1 MFLDRIVTQTQ
12 ADLEVRKR
20 EVPLAELQRQAFEQ
34 PEPRDLLEAFEPR
47 SQIHLIAEVKRASP
61 SKGML
66 APHIDPVELARVY
79 EANGASAISV
89 LTEPH
94 FFLGSPEYLTAIKQ
108 AVSIPVLR
116 KDFIVDEYQV
126 YEARAWGADLILL
139 ICAILNDTQL
149 RHLLHIANELHMRSL
164 VEVHTREE
172 AQRAIDAGAVIIG
185 VNSRDLVTFQM
196 NPYLMGEI
204 RQIIPSDRVVVA
216 ESGIHTEA
224 DARRLARYDVQAM
237 LVGESL
243 VVSNDVPTQ
252 MRMLLHGANSST
264 QVKICGLRMAEHINT
279 ATEAGADM
287 LGFIFHEPSHRFVE
301 PQQVRSVLQASENV
315 STQTMTQHAS
325 DLSPSVGAAI
335 HCARRPDLVGV
346 FVNKEADYINEVVEQ
361 VGLQYVQLHGTETPE
376 FCQQIKRPVIKAL
389 QVRSKTDLEQIK
401 AYQSV
406 VWRLLLDTPT
416 PDWGGSGETHDWE
429 LARLACQTHRI
440 VLAGGLMVENVA
452 AAIRQVRPWGVD
464 VSSGVE
470 TDRQKDSE
478 KIRAF
483 IKQVRIT
490 D

>member
-1 MFLDRIVTQTQ
+1 MFLNRIITQTQ
-12 ADLEVRKR
+12 IDLEERKR
-20 EVPLAELQRQAFEQ
+20 EVPLTEIQRQASEQ
-34 PEPRDLLEAFEPR
+34 PRPRDLLETFKSR

-66 APHIDPVELARVY
+66 APHIDPVELARTY

-116 KDFIVDEYQV
+116 KDFIIDEYQV
-126 YEARAWGADLILL
+126 YEARAWGADVILL
-139 ICAILNDTQL
+139 ICAILDDTRL
-149 RHLLHIANELHMRSL
+149 RRLLHVANELGMRCL

-172 AQRAIDAGAVIIG
+172 AQRAIEAGAIVIG

-196 NPYLMGEI
+196 NPYLLGEI
-204 RQIIPSDRVVVA
+204 RHIIPKDRVVIA

-252 MRMLLHGANSST
+252 MHLLLHGANRST
-264 QVKICGLRMAEHINT
+264 QVKICGLRTAEHINI

-287 LGFIFHEPSHRFVE
+287 LGFIFHPPSHRFIE
-301 PQQVRSVLQASENV
+301 PQQVCSVLQASENA
-315 STQTMTQHAS
+315 STQALTQHAS
-325 DLSPSVGAAI
+325 DLSPSVETAI
-335 HCARRPDLVGV
+335 HSIRRPDLVGV
-346 FVNKEADYINEVVEQ
+346 FVNKEADYINEVAEQ

-376 FCQQIKRPVIKAL
+376 FCQQIKRPVIKAI
-389 QVRSKTDLEQIK
+389 QVHSTADLEQIK
-401 AYQSV
+401 TFQSV

-429 LARLACQTHRI
+429 LAHLVSQTHRI
-440 VLAGGLMVENVA
+440 LLAGGLRVENVA
-452 AAIRQVRPWGVD
+452 EAIRQVRPWGVD

-470 TDRQKDSE
+470 TDRRKDSE

-483 IKQVRIT
+483 VKQVRIT

>member
-1 MFLDRIVTQTQ
+1 MFLNRIVTQTQ

-20 EVPLAELQRQAFEQ
+20 EIPLTELQRQALEQ
-34 PEPRDLLEAFEPR
+34 PKPRDLLEAFKSR

-126 YEARAWGADLILL
+126 YEARAWGADVILL
-139 ICAILNDTQL
+139 ICAILDDTQL
-149 RHLLHIANELHMRSL
+149 QRLLHVANKLGMHSL

-172 AQRAIDAGAVIIG
+172 AQRAIDAGAVVIG

-196 NPYLMGEI
+196 NPYLLGGI
-204 RQIIPSDRVVVA
+204 RQIIPKDRVVIA

-252 MRMLLHGANSST
+252 MQMLLHGANSST
-264 QVKICGLRMAEHINT
+264 QVKICGLRTTEHISA

-287 LGFIFHEPSHRFVE
+287 LGFIFHEPSHRYIK
-301 PQQVRSVLQASENV
+301 PQQVRSVLL
-315 STQTMTQHAS
+315 AS
-325 DLSPSVGAAI
+325 DSFMQPPIGQCKPA
-335 HCARRPDLVGV
+335 LVGV
-346 FVNKEADYINEVVEQ
+346 FVNKDADYINEVVEQ

-389 QVRSKTDLEQIK
+389 QVRSKADLEQIK
-401 AYQSV
+401 LYQPV

-416 PDWGGSGETHDWE
+416 PDWGGSGEIHDWE
-429 LARLACQTHRI
+429 LARLASQTDRI
-440 VLAGGLMVENVA
+440 LLAGGLTVENVA

-470 TDRQKDSE
+470 TDKQKDSK
-478 KIRAF
+478 KIRTF
-483 IKQVRIT
+483 IEQVRT
-490 D
+490 CNT